1 MPHIGLPELA
11 ILLVLVLV
19 LFGAGRIG
27 KVGGELGTA
36 IREFRKGLNADDGSN
51 TTPVAPDADK
61 VPPSNP
67 PR

>member
-19 LFGAGRIG
+19 LFGAGRVG

-36 IREFRKGLNADDGSN
+36 IREFRKGLNADDSANN
-51 TTPVAPDADK
+51 TPTAPDADK
-61 VPPSNP
+61 PPTTP
-67 PR
+67 TR

>member
-11 ILLVLVLV
+11 IILVVVLV

-36 IREFRKGLNADDGSN
+36 IREFRKGLNADDATN
-51 TTPVAPDADK
+51 VTPATPDADK
-61 VPPSNP
+61 VPPSIK
-67 PR
+67 

>member
-36 IREFRKGLNADDGSN
+36 IREFRKGLNADDATNS
-51 TTPVAPDADK
+51 TPAAPDVDK
-61 VPPSNP
+61 VPPSTK
-67 PR
+67 

>member
-11 ILLVLVLV
+11 IILVVVLV

-36 IREFRKGLNADDGSN
+36 IREFRKGLNPDDA
-51 TTPVAPDADK
+51 THVTPAAPDADK
-61 VPPSNP
+61 VPPSTK
-67 PR
+67 